1 VIQGV
6 SDIVGAEMDGRVRGR
21 LKAVAD
27 ELRAR
32 VPGPP
37 EGFDPEVHA
46 LLLSRIDEV
55 ERWSLDDLAAPF
67 VTVPR

>member
-1 VIQGV
+1 V
-6 SDIVGAEMDGRVRGR
+6 AE
-21 LKAVAD
+21 

-32 VPGPP
+32 APDPP
-37 EGFDPEVHA
+37 EGIDPQIHA
-46 LLLSRIDEV
+46 LLLSQIDEV